1 MHFDAAF
8 RLSIADAVAFFAQSI
23 LFGSLLSLLIAIR
36 EPFSRRLNFKSVM
49 DIILFSSG
57 GIVLLYVWLFM
68 TGNGFASHLLNHLY
82 LPFLYTTGPATYFG
96 YYAVVDPAF
105 QFRRIYL
112 VTFAPALVVL
122 LVVTLGILIAPALY
136 AHQPMDYFAGKPIT
150 ALEYLAVGGG
160 LYNLFFYLPLF
171 TTASL
176 LFRFRALRTKFAAL
190 VLVLSNITLSGV
202 VVLYLVAFIYRESFW
217 LYLGVTILAYLNILY
232 EIARRYNPELFEQIK
247 EAMATPKIKRL
258 TGLDLRQLHFELIE
272 LMTEDKLYL
281 DEKLTLAR
289 LAEELDIRPH
299 QLSEFLNKYM
309 QTNFN
314 RFVNQFR
321 IEKAVKRLVE
331 NPELNILEVAFECG
345 FSSKTAFNRAFQ
357 TLKGTSPGRYVEKK
371 RVEWRTGE

>member
-1 MHFDAAF
+1 MHFDVPF
-8 RLSIADAVAFFAQSI
+8 RIHIPDAVAFFAQSI

-36 EPFSRRLNFKSVM
+36 EPFSRRINFKSVM
-49 DIILFSSG
+49 DMILFASG
-57 GIVLLYVWLFM
+57 GMVLLYVWLFM
-68 TGNGFASHLLNHLY
+68 TNNGFSANLLNHLY

-96 YYAVVDPAF
+96 YYSVVDPAF

-112 VTFAPALVVL
+112 ATFAPALAVL
-122 LVVTLGILIAPALY
+122 LFVTLGSFIAPSLY
-136 AHQPMDYFAGKPIT
+136 AHQPMDYFIGKPLT
-150 ALEYLAVGGG
+150 VLEYLAVGGG

-190 VLVLSNITLSGV
+190 VLLLSNITLSGV
-202 VVLYLVAFIYRESFW
+202 VVLYLVAFIWRESFW

-247 EAMATPKIKRL
+247 EAMGTQKVTRL
-258 TGLDLRQLHFELIE
+258 TGLDLRQLHFDLVE

-281 DEKLTLAR
+281 DENLTLAR
-289 LAEELDIRPH
+289 LAEELDIKPH
-299 QLSEFLNKYM
+299 QLSEFLNKHM

-314 RFVNQFR
+314 RFINQFR
-321 IEKAVKRLVE
+321 VEKAVKRLIE
-331 NPELNILEVAFECG
+331 KPELNILDVAFECG

-357 TLKGTSPGRYVEKK
+357 NLKGTSPSRYIEKK
-371 RVEWRTGE
+371 RAEWQAGE